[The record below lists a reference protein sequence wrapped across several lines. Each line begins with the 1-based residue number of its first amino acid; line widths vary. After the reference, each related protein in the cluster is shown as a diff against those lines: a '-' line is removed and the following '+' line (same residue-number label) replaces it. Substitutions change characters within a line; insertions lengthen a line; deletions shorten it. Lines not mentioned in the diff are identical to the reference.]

1 MGINEGGKGAL
12 VLSLVLL
19 CHVIGLLVF
28 AKGFLLKRI
37 IIPEYTKC
45 EYQSSLDNV
54 HPPVPHPSTCNEHP
68 RVFKRVIWILID
80 ALRYDFAVYDESL
93 DPNPP
98 PHRNRMPFI
107 RDLLREKPQN
117 AKLFKSVADP
127 PTTTMQRVK
136 ALTTGGLP
144 TFVDFSMN
152 FNSYETA
159 EDSLP
164 HQCNQNGRRITFIG
178 DDIWLGLYP
187 SHFEKTFAFPSL
199 NVFDLDT
206 VDNAVRKHL
215 IPEVLKGDADLLI
228 GHLLGVDH
236 CGHTHSPSHS
246 CMARKLSEMN
256 DVLQ

>member
-1 MGINEGGKGAL
+1 MAVNLRGKGAL
-12 VLSLVLL
+12 ILSLVLL
-19 CHVIGLLVF
+19 CHVIGLLIF

-37 IIPEYTKC
+37 VIPEYSKC
-45 EYQSSLDNV
+45 EHQDNRSA
-54 HPPVPHPSTCNEHP
+54 HPSTCNEYP
-68 RVFKRVIWILID
+68 RAFKRVIWILID

-98 PHRNRMPFI
+98 PHRNKMPFI
-107 RDLLREKPQN
+107 RDLLRERPQH
-117 AKLFKSVADP
+117 AKLFKSIADP
-127 PTTTMQRVK
+127 PTTTMQRLK

-152 FNSYETA
+152 FNSYEVS

-164 HQCNQNGRRITFIG
+164 QQCHQNGRHITFIG

-187 SHFEKTFAFPSL
+187 SHFDRVFAFPGL

-206 VDNAVRKHL
+206 EDNEVRKHL
-215 IPEVLKGDADLLI
+215 IPEVEKDDADFLI

-256 DVLQ
+256 DMLQ